1 MPSNA
6 LPKSS
11 RPWNTHNLTQLHEAA
26 HGLKGISR
34 NMGAEALAQLAVQIE
49 AIRKAGERPVLADW
63 KTQLQDAFQQ
73 TRTELQNVFHRAK

>member
-1 MPSNA
+1 
-6 LPKSS
+6 
-11 RPWNTHNLTQLHEAA
+11 
-26 HGLKGISR
+26 
-34 NMGAEALAQLAVQIE
+34 MGAEALAQLAVQIE